1 MFQPVPR
8 SLASPP
14 SCSPI
19 VVASTNSHAL
29 DLLRAAVLR
38 SDDVVALVDEPG
50 ANVRRFVDQ
59 FAVEL
64 NATSLGE
71 ALNRAGALLVSLDN
85 TDAENEIVRAA
96 RKAHVPVHVRG
107 RDLVSDFTLLDLLE
121 QRPLSALAA

>member
-1 MFQPVPR
+1 MAHPAPR
-8 SLASPP
+8 SLVSPLNP
-14 SCSPI
+14 SPI
-19 VVASTNSHAL
+19 VVASVDRHAL

-64 NATSLGE
+64 NATSMDEVLK
-71 ALNRAGALLVSLDN
+71 RAGAVLVSLDN

-107 RDLVSDFTLLDLLE
+107 RDLVSDFTLLEFLE
-121 QRPLSALAA
+121 QRPLAALAA